1 MVTVAAALAHR
12 PALAGYLPAGGF
24 PRQMAL
30 EPDGRVLLVTNFSS
44 RQLETVNVASLP

>member
-1 MVTVAAALAHR
+1 MVNVPAALAHR

-30 EPDGRVLLVTNFSS
+30 EPGGRVLLVTDFASQ
-44 RQLETVNVASLP
+44 QLETVNVTNLP